1 MHRRAAAPT
10 RRAVL
15 AGATAA
21 LAAPLLSA
29 CTEAGGREAPRLPD
43 DVVAADRAAY
53 RERRLVAAYDAALL
67 LAPQLTDRLAPL
79 RADHAAHLDALG
91 VPEAPAPTAAAPTTS
106 ASPAPVTAP
115 PLPPEPGA
123 LLAALAD
130 LERRTATVHGS
141 AAVLG
146 GRGVG
151 AVLAAL
157 SASEASHAE
166 ALA

>member
-15 AGATAA
+15 AGAAA
-21 LAAPLLSA
+21 VLVAPALNA
-29 CTEAGGREAPRLPD
+29 CTDAGEDDPPEVDA
-43 DVVAADRAAY
+43 DVVAADRAAL
-53 RERRLVAAYDAALL
+53 RERRLLAAYDAALVI
-67 LAPQLTDRLAPL
+67 APQLTERLLPL
-79 RADHAAHLDALG
+79 RADHEAHLAAAG
-91 VPEAPAPTAAAPTTS
+91 VPETPGPTASSSAASTPTPVAAPS
-106 ASPAPVTAP
+106 LPAD
-115 PLPPEPGA
+115 PGA

-130 LERRTATVHGS
+130 LERRAATAHGS

-157 SASEASHAE
+157 SASEASHVE